1 MAFKMKGFS
10 GFGNSPIKKE
20 PIDLTKN
27 TPEQNKKLMQEYRD
41 KNMRR
46 TRPIPGGKIKTKHLG
61 YDPEGSITEG
71 IKSLDKKLIRFFK

>member
-10 GFGNSPIKKE
+10 GFGNSPIKKK

-27 TPEQNKKLMQEYRD
+27 TPEQNRKLMQEYRD

-46 TRPIPGGKIKTKHLG
+46 TRPMKEGEFKTKG
-61 YDPEGSITEG
+61 APYDPEGTVIEVV
-71 IKSLDKKLIRFFK
+71 KSLDKKLKRLFK